1 MPATS
6 KSQQSAAAIALH
18 GDKEDLKGASKEM
31 RAGMSDKQLRHFAKT
46 KRTGLPKKVEE
57 SFEARLH
64 DALFGVLTELR
75 TPLPITADEQA
86 WVLYFRDPSHHDEIK
101 DVNNHLRDLLSQ
113 TTDDRKQRAIK
124 NKLEALGTVRREIRA
139 KQKKERQLGRRS
151 RL

>member
-6 KSQQSAAAIALH
+6 KAQQSAAAIALH

-31 RAGMSDKQLRHFAKT
+31 RAGMTDKQLRHFAKT
-46 KRTGLPKKVEE
+46 KRTGLPQKVEE

-64 DALFGVLTELR
+64 DALFGVLTELK
-75 TPLPITADEQA
+75 TPVPIAADEHV
-86 WVLYFRDPSHHDEIK
+86 WVLYFRDHPEEIK
-101 DVNNHLRDLLSQ
+101 DVNNHLRDLLGQ

-124 NKLEALGTVRREIRA
+124 NKLEALGLVRSELRA
-139 KQKKERQLGRRS
+139 QKKDKRQIGHRS